1 MALLGWIMMGIAI
14 WHFTVFVPDR
24 FWAGI
29 VGAFLGAVV
38 GAILTGLAF
47 NGFSLPS
54 QDDTNIGTILHA
66 VPGTLLGLA
75 AVWWIG
81 VRQERERGE
90 QLDALGRSIA

>member
-14 WHFTVFVPDR
+14 WHFTVFLPDR

-38 GAILTGLAF
+38 GAVLFALAVS
-47 NGFSLPS
+47 GFSLPS
-54 QDDTNIGTILHA
+54 QDDTNILTILYA

-75 AVWWIG
+75 VTYWIG
-81 VRQERERGE
+81 LRS
-90 QLDALGRSIA
+90 DAGTDARPI